1 MILLALKEYY
11 DRKAAIGE
19 MAADGWIG
27 GGIDF
32 LLELDWEGR
41 LRDITDLREGTGKKK
56 QPRLFQLPNI
66 GNQALKHTNSGTDAN
81 LLWDNAKFVFGLGP
95 KGDLHLRSMISA
107 IDQWLGPTDDVGV
120 AAVRAFFQQGLEDRS
135 HFERALQHPEYGE
148 VLGTGSV
155 RVSFRVLET
164 PYPIVFQSPAVVA
177 ALNREEEGTDKWA
190 TATCLITG
198 EQNVAAAVTHPV
210 IKGVRGSQSAGASIV
225 SFNEEVFTSYAKRQ
239 SLNAPV
245 SKRAASQ
252 YTKALNMLLESK
264 QRLFAGDMS
273 IVCWAEH
280 EDDFESEFSALFEEP
295 PKDNPDEG
303 TERIKALFQSVHS
316 GSYVEDSNRTR
327 FYILGLSPNMA
338 RISIRFWQ
346 VGTVYEFASR
356 IRQYFEDF
364 TIVKPPKEPEFYSVW
379 RILVN
384 VAVQDKSENIP
395 PNLAGEFMRS
405 ILEGT
410 PYPET
415 LLQAVLR
422 RIRSDT
428 EYRVKPVRAALIK
441 AYLNRYLRFY
451 PNQSYKEVGRALDTH
466 QTSIGYHLGR
476 LFAVLEKI
484 QEEANPGINATIRER
499 YYGAACTTPVT
510 VFSNLLRLKNHHLA
524 KLDNKGRVINFE
536 KLLTETMGKLSHFP
550 SHLNLQEQGMFAVG
564 YYHQRQDLFTS
575 KKADAAGKVDNE
587 TIMKEEEEV

>member
-19 MAADGWIG
+19 IAADGWIG

-32 LLELDWEGR
+32 LLELDREGR

-56 QPRLFQLPNI
+56 QPRPFQLPNI

-95 KGDLHLRSMISA
+95 KGDLHLQSMINA
-107 IDQWLGPTDDVGV
+107 IDQWLGPSDDVGV

-135 HFERALQHPEYGE
+135 HFERALKHPEYGE
-148 VLGTGSV
+148 LLGTGSV
-155 RVSFRVLET
+155 KVSFRVMET

-177 ALNREEEGTDKWA
+177 ALKREADGTDELA

-210 IKGVRGSQSAGASIV
+210 IKGVRNAQSAGASIV
-225 SFNEEVFTSYAKRQ
+225 SFNEEVFISYGKKQ

-245 SKRAASQ
+245 SKRATSQ

-273 IVCWAEH
+273 IVCWAENEH
-280 EDDFESEFSALFEEP
+280 DFESEFSTFFEEP
-295 PKDNPDEG
+295 LKDNPDAG
-303 TERIKALFQSVHS
+303 TERIKALLQSVHS

-346 VGTVYEFASR
+346 VGTVFEFASR

-364 TIVKPPKEPEFYSVW
+364 AIVKSPKEPEYYSVW

-395 PNLAGEFMRS
+395 PNLVGEFMRS

-410 PYPET
+410 PYPVT
-415 LLQAVLR
+415 LLQAALR

-428 EYRVKPVRAALIK
+428 KNRVTPVRAALIK

-451 PNQSYKEVGRALDTH
+451 PNQSYKEVGRALDIH

-484 QEEANPGINATIRER
+484 QEEANPKIKATIRER

-510 VFSNLLRLKNHHLA
+510 VFANLLRLKNHHLA
-524 KLDNKGRVINFE
+524 KLENEGRVINFE
-536 KLLTETMGKLSHFP
+536 KILTEIMGKMSQFP
-550 SHLNLQEQGMFAVG
+550 AHLNLQEQGLFALG
-564 YYHQRQDLFTS
+564 YYHQRQELFTS
-575 KKADAAGKVDNE
+575 KKADVNTDNG
-587 TIMKEEEEV
+587 TKLKEEGKA